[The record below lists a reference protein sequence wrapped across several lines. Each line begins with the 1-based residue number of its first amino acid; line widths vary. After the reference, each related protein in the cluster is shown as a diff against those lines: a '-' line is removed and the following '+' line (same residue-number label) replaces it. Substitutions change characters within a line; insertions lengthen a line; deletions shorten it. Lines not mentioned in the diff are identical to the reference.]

1 MPTINDWVAGS
12 RPRTLWTAIA
22 PVAVGTAAASAQP
35 PGQAAAVPALLALG
49 VALAMQIAVNF
60 ANDYSDGVKGTD
72 LDRIGPDR
80 LVATGKATPTQV
92 KRAAYMSFTVAALL
106 GVALILVSGLWWLA
120 PIGIV
125 AIIAAWTYTG
135 SSKPYGYSGWGEISV
150 FVFFG
155 PVAVLGTEVT
165 QANAISWIGV
175 LGSIGVGLYAVA
187 LLMVNNIRDLE
198 TDALA
203 GKHTLAV
210 KIGDLRA
217 RQLFAI
223 TVLLPIVIVVIIA
236 FSHPWALIATVVAL
250 PSLLLAIAMRVSA
263 VTTRM
268 PLVFG
273 GISAVGLT
281 YGLLL
286 AIGIAL

>member
-1 MPTINDWVAGS
+1 MPTTKNWVAGS

-22 PVAVGTAAASAQP
+22 PVAVGTAAASAQ
-35 PGQAAAVPALLALG
+35 GAAAIVPALLALG

-72 LDRIGPDR
+72 LNRVGPDR

-92 KRAAYMSFTVAALL
+92 KRAAYGSFAVAALL
-106 GVALILVSGLWWLA
+106 GIALIVTSGLWWLA
-120 PIGIV
+120 PIGLV

-135 SSKPYGYSGWGEISV
+135 SSRPYGYSGWGEISV

-165 QANAISWIGV
+165 QADAISWTGA
-175 LGSIGVGLYAVA
+175 LGSIGVGLYAVS

-198 TDALA
+198 TDAVT
-203 GKHTLAV
+203 GKRTLAV
-210 KIGDLRA
+210 QLGDLNA
-217 RQLFAI
+217 RRLFAI
-223 TVLLPIVIVVIIA
+223 TVMLPTVITVIIA

-250 PSLLLAIAMRVSA
+250 PSLLLAIAMRVTA
-263 VTTRM
+263 VVSRM
-268 PLVFG
+268 PLVFL
-273 GISAVGLT
+273 GISVVGLV
-281 YGLLL
+281 YGILL
-286 AIGIAL
+286 AVGIAL

>member
-1 MPTINDWVAGS
+1 MPTANDWVAGS

-22 PVAVGTAAASAQP
+22 PVAVGSAAASTA
-35 PGQAAAVPALLALG
+35 GEGAFVPAVLALG

-72 LDRIGPDR
+72 LNRIGPDR

-92 KRAAYMSFTVAALL
+92 KRAAYLSFGIAALF
-106 GVALILVSGLWWLA
+106 GVALILVSGLWWIA
-120 PIGIV
+120 PIGLIAIV
-125 AIIAAWTYTG
+125 AAWTYTG

-165 QANAISWIGV
+165 QSGSVTLTGV
-175 LGSIGVGLYAVA
+175 LGSVGVGLYAVS

-198 TDALA
+198 TDALS
-203 GKHTLAV
+203 GKRTLAV
-210 KIGDLRA
+210 KIGSMRA
-217 RQLFAI
+217 RQIFAA
-223 TVLLPIVIVVIIA
+223 TVMTPVVIAVIIA
-236 FSHPWALIATVVAL
+236 FSHPWALIATLVAL
-250 PSLLLAIAMRVSA
+250 PSLLLAIAMRVTA
-263 VTTRM
+263 ATTRL
-268 PLVFG
+268 PVVFG
-273 GISAVGLT
+273 GISAVGLA

-286 AIGIAL
+286 ATGIAL

>member
-1 MPTINDWVAGS
+1 MPTIQDWVAGA

-22 PVAVGTAAASAQP
+22 PVAVGTAAASARDS
-35 PGQAAAVPALLALG
+35 AALVPALLALG

-92 KRAAYMSFTVAALL
+92 KRAAYLTFGVAALF
-106 GVALILVSGLWWLA
+106 GIALILVSGLWWLA
-120 PIGIV
+120 PIGAI

-165 QANAISWIGV
+165 QAGAISWVGG

-187 LLMVNNIRDLE
+187 MLMVNNIRDLP
-198 TDALA
+198 TDEVS

-210 KIGDLRA
+210 KIGSLRA
-217 RQLFAI
+217 RQLFAA
-223 TVLLPIVIVVIIA
+223 TVMAPVVIAVIIA
-236 FSHPWALIATVVAL
+236 FSHPWALIATVVAF
-250 PSLLLAIAMRVSA
+250 PALLLAIAMRVTA
-263 VTTRM
+263 ATTRL
-268 PLVFG
+268 PLVFKG
-273 GISAVGLT
+273 VSAVGLA

-286 AIGIAL
+286 AAGIAL